1 MLTIP
6 MMSSCK
12 LEIYQHQQEA
22 GAEDADQMTIPMMS
36 SCILEINQHQQEAG
50 GEDANHPHDV
60 LLHIRDKSASTGGRW

>member
-22 GAEDADQMTIPMMS
+22 GAEDAD
-36 SCILEINQHQQEAG
+36 
-50 GEDANHPHDV
+50 HPHDV
-60 LLHIRDKSASTGGRW
+60 LLHIRDKSASTESRW

>member
-1 MLTIP
+1 MLTFP

-12 LEIYQHQQEA
+12 LEIYQHQHWKQVLR
-22 GAEDADQMTIPMMS
+22 MLTIPMMS